1 MDTNI
6 NTLVS
11 IAILISCVCL
21 LQIHG
26 IAFWTAKVGVFGWG
40 WSLLLEASALWLWY
54 KPKLTYRLLAL
65 LVSFLTLAGP
75 IHEVTSP
82 IVVASHQV
90 TNETIASNTIL
101 SNLKSEKARLENQL
115 STYQANSEKRTG
127 WLAPIRSTN
136 ERIIEIDERIASLEI
151 NKPDDKKLYV
161 NWVIVMEVA
170 GLIIFQIVAVLTIL
184 SLSKVTN
191 KPSKPTRKEQ
201 INPPEKTQSIEEIIV
216 SDNISDICNLPEDD
230 VNLEIVELE
239 PLTILENVEVFLK
252 RTGKNFRE
260 FSEYAGV
267 SPKELSFLRNHEK
280 RLVSGERTVSI
291 KALEQIQKALNT

>member
-40 WSLLLEASALWLWY
+40 WSLLLEVSALWLWH
-54 KPKLTYRLLAL
+54 KPKVSHRLLAV
-65 LVSFLTLAGP
+65 LVSLLTLAGP
-75 IHEVTSP
+75 IHHVTSP
-82 IVVASHQV
+82 ILA
-90 TNETIASNTIL
+90 ASNQVANEATASQIML
-101 SNLKSEKARLENQL
+101 NNLESEKDRLENQL
-115 STYQANSEKRTG
+115 ATYQANSEKRTG
-127 WLAPIRSTN
+127 WLTPITATN
-136 ERIIEIDERIASLEI
+136 KRLIEIDERIATLTI
-151 NKPDDKKLYV
+151 NKPDNAKLYV
-161 NWVIVMEVA
+161 NWVIIMEVA

-184 SLSKVTN
+184 SLSKGTS
-191 KPSKPTRKEQ
+191 KPSKPKIKEQ
-201 INPPEKTQSIEEIIV
+201 VDPPKNTQLIEKIV
-216 SDNISDICNLPEDD
+216 TTEDTSDESNLPEDD
-230 VNLEIVELE
+230 LSLEIVELE